1 MFNETTIDDVK
12 DFVLNWNLRYPIDRW
27 WREKHN
33 ISFNSEVHRVS
44 SFIDQLI
51 EFEEDKMF
59 RELIKEELEKGKE
72 DNEERLVKEY
82 VPGYGNFLKKREFTP
97 KDADEAFSN
106 LSLENF
112 EL

>member
-1 MFNETTIDDVK
+1 MFNETTIEDVK
-12 DFVLNWNLRYPIDRW
+12 DFILNWNLRYPIDRW

-33 ISFNSEVHRVS
+33 VSFNSEVHRVS

-59 RELIKEELEKGKE
+59 RKLIKEELEKGQE
-72 DNEERLVKEY
+72 DNEERFTKEY
-82 VPGYGNFLKKREFTP
+82 VPGYGNFLKKREVTQKEIDDTFN
-97 KDADEAFSN
+97 N
-106 LSLENF
+106 LSLDNF